1 MAGSKANV
9 QEEQDTVENVQKSK
23 TKEAEYLVSELIDA
37 SDQLFLHQKGTVPK
51 ECVIVALNQSKKERM
66 TVSEAK
72 KVIEAFMKK
81 EVK

>member
-37 SDQLFLHQKGTVPK
+37 SDQLFSHQKGAIPK
-51 ECVIVALNQSKKERM
+51 ECVIVALNQAKKERM